1 MFEGSMKSFGWGYVG
16 SDEKGFEW
24 LFTPDVGDPS
34 YLENPATGKPY
45 SCCCCRSGDV
55 FKSEAAAVRDGR
67 RWMKKAGY
75 SGTIEA
81 VKATSRH
88 FEY

>member
-16 SDEKGFEW
+16 SNEKGFEW

-45 SCCCCRSGDV
+45 SCC
-55 FKSEAAAVRDGR
+55 
-67 RWMKKAGY
+67 
-75 SGTIEA
+75 
-81 VKATSRH
+81 
-88 FEY
+88 